1 MISISDLA
9 GALGARMQGDG
20 SVLVSGA
27 AEPDSATVDQIALG
41 MQPEFADA
49 LGRSAARSAIVW
61 EGADWRDLGLEAAI
75 VAPRGRQVMA
85 GVTRVFDRP
94 PELPSGIHPSAVVDP
109 EADIGEDVRIGAFV
123 VIGAR
128 VRIGRGAR
136 LMPQVVVAEDAVIGE
151 DALVHSGTRIG
162 ARVVIGDRFIAQPG
176 AVIGSD
182 GFSFVASSPGSIEEA
197 RERGIVT
204 TRKAPTQLRINS
216 IGTVAIGDD
225 VEIGANSCLDRGTIS
240 LTRIGN
246 GTKIDNLVQIG
257 HNVQVGADCLICG
270 QAGVAGSTV
279 VGDGVVIGG
288 AASVADHLRIGSHVV
303 ITGKSGV
310 SGHVADNRIMMGNPA
325 VDMERNVEMY
335 KALRRLPRVL
345 ARLAAGR
352 NVDSDG
358 KPNEPTA
365 VRTAEDERR

>member
-9 GALGARMQGDG
+9 ATLGGQMHGDG
-20 SVLVSGA
+20 SILVAGV
-27 AEPDSATVDQIALG
+27 AEPDSATADQIALG
-41 MQPEFADA
+41 MQPAFAEA
-49 LGRSAARSAIVW
+49 LGRSAARTAIVW
-61 EGADWRDLGLEAAI
+61 AGADWRSLGLEAAI
-75 VAPRGRQVMA
+75 IVPAGRHGMA

-94 PELPSGIHPSAVVDP
+94 PELPSGIHPSAVIDP
-109 EADIGEDVRIGAFV
+109 EAEIGADASIGAFV

-128 VRIGRGAR
+128 ARIGRGAR
-136 LMPQVVVAEDAVIGE
+136 ILQHVSVAEDAVIGV
-151 DALVHSGTRIG
+151 DALIHAGARIG

-176 AVIGSD
+176 AVVGSD
-182 GFSFVASSPGSIEEA
+182 GFSFVAPVPGTVEEA
-197 RERGIVT
+197 KERGVVT
-204 TRKAPTQLRINS
+204 TSESSALLRINS
-216 IGTVAIGDD
+216 IGTVKVGDD
-225 VEIGANSCLDRGTIS
+225 VEVGANSCIDRATIS

-257 HNVQVGADCLICG
+257 HNVQIGENCLICG

-279 VGDGVVIGG
+279 IGDGVVIGG

-325 VDMERNVEMY
+325 VEMDRNVEMY

-345 ARLAAGR
+345 ARLAGGQKPVSKAGS
-352 NVDSDG
+352 ND
-358 KPNEPTA
+358 
-365 VRTAEDERR
+365 

>member
-9 GALGARMQGDG
+9 AGLGAEFQGDG
-20 SVLVSGA
+20 SILVSGA
-27 AEPDSATVDQIALG
+27 AEPDTATVDQIALG
-41 MQPEFADA
+41 MEPAFAEA
-49 LGRSAARSAIVW
+49 LGRTAARAALVW
-61 EGADWRDLGLEAAI
+61 AGADWRGLGLGAAI
-75 VAPRGRQVMA
+75 FAPKGRRVMA

-94 PELPSGIHPSAVVDP
+94 PELAAGIHPGAVIDQAA
-109 EADIGEDVRIGAFV
+109 EIAKDVSIGAFA

-128 VRIGRGAR
+128 ARIGRGAR
-136 LMPQVVVAEDAVIGE
+136 ILSHVVVAEDAVIGS
-151 DALVHSGTRIG
+151 DALIHAGARIG

-182 GFSFVASSPGSIEEA
+182 GFSYVAPVPGAIEEA
-197 RERGIVT
+197 KEQGAVT
-204 TRKAPTQLRINS
+204 TTDSSSYLRINS
-216 IGTVAIGDD
+216 LGTVVIGDD
-225 VEIGANSCLDRGTIS
+225 VEIGANSCIDRGTIS

-257 HNVQVGADCLICG
+257 HNVQIGENCLICG
-270 QAGVAGSTV
+270 QAGVAGSTLI
-279 VGDGVVIGG
+279 GDGVVIGG

-325 VDMERNVEMY
+325 VDMDRNIEMY

-345 ARLAAGR
+345 ARLGGGQKPVSKAGS
-352 NVDSDG
+352 SD
-358 KPNEPTA
+358 
-365 VRTAEDERR
+365 

>member
-9 GALGARMQGDG
+9 GALGARLQGDG
-20 SVLVSGA
+20 SILVSGA
-27 AEPDSATVDQIALG
+27 AEPESATADQIALG
-41 MQPEFADA
+41 MQPAFAEA

-61 EGADWRDLGLEAAI
+61 DGADWRGLGLEAAI

-94 PELPSGIHPSAVVDP
+94 PELPPGVHPSAVVDP
-109 EADIGEDVRIGAFV
+109 EADIGVDARIGAFV

-128 VRIGRGAR
+128 ARVGRGAR
-136 LMPQVVVAEDAVIGE
+136 IMPHVAVAEDAAIGE
-151 DALVHSGTRIG
+151 DALVHSGARIG
-162 ARVVIGDRFIAQPG
+162 ARVVIGDRFIAQAG

-182 GFSFVASSPGSIEEA
+182 GFSFVASAPGSIEEA
-197 RERGIVT
+197 REQGVVT
-204 TRKAPTQLRINS
+204 TRESATQLRINS
-216 IGTVAIGDD
+216 IGTVVIGDD
-225 VEIGANSCLDRGTIS
+225 VEVGANSCVDRGTIS
-240 LTRIGN
+240 QTRIGN

-257 HNVQVGADCLICG
+257 HNVQVGENCLICG
-270 QAGVAGSTV
+270 QAGIAGSTV

-310 SGHVADNRIMMGNPA
+310 SGHVADNRIMMGYPA
-325 VDMERNVEMY
+325 VEMDRNVEMY

-345 ARLAAGR
+345 ARLAVGR
-352 NVDSDG
+352 SLGSDG
-358 KPNEPTA
+358 NPNDPKA
-365 VRTAEDERR
+365 GPRAEDERR

>member
-9 GALGARMQGDG
+9 ATLGGQMHGDG
-20 SVLVSGA
+20 SILVAGV
-27 AEPDSATVDQIALG
+27 AEPDSATADQIALG
-41 MQPEFADA
+41 MQPAFAEA
-49 LGRSAARSAIVW
+49 LGRSAARTAIIW
-61 EGADWRDLGLEAAI
+61 AGADWRSLGLEAAI
-75 VAPRGRQVMA
+75 VVPGGRRGMA
-85 GVTRVFDRP
+85 GVTRVFDIP
-94 PELPSGIHPSAVVDP
+94 PELPSGIHPSAVIDP
-109 EADIGEDVRIGAFV
+109 LAEIGADARIGAFV

-128 VRIGRGAR
+128 ARIGRGAR
-136 LMPQVVVAEDAVIGE
+136 ILQHVSVAEDAVIGV
-151 DALVHSGTRIG
+151 DALIHAGARIG

-182 GFSFVASSPGSIEEA
+182 GFSFVAPVSGTVEEA
-197 RERGIVT
+197 KERGVVT
-204 TRKAPTQLRINS
+204 TSESAALLRINS
-216 IGTVAIGDD
+216 IGTVKIGDD
-225 VEIGANSCLDRGTIS
+225 VEVGANSCIDRATIS

-257 HNVQVGADCLICG
+257 HNVQIGENCLICG

-279 VGDGVVIGG
+279 IGDGVVIGG

-325 VDMERNVEMY
+325 VEMDRNVEMY

-345 ARLAAGR
+345 ARLAGGQKPVSKAGS
-352 NVDSDG
+352 ND
-358 KPNEPTA
+358 
-365 VRTAEDERR
+365 